1 MALRMVCYR
10 YALNQLTLSLNETHK
25 AEQDALIEEHT
36 AATAAYDACI
46 HHDEYWGLYA
56 IFKGT
61 HSSCAL
67 SCSGSTT
74 SS

>member
-1 MALRMVCYR
+1 MTMALRMVCYR

-46 HHDEYWGLYA
+46 HHD
-56 IFKGT
+56 F
-61 HSSCAL
+61 
-67 SCSGSTT
+67 
-74 SS
+74 